1 MKNRIV
7 AGVVVLLLTMG
18 CVTNL
23 PLQGGSCQGIFPF
36 LVGKGKL

>member
-23 PLQGGSCQGIFPF
+23 PLR
-36 LVGKGKL
+36 GKAIATSAT